1 VRACER
7 VAKRNARRRSRFTL
21 SDAQTRGR
29 QERFPTAPT
38 RVSARICAILLR
50 PRLFLS
56 ACVSLL
62 VLVLVVV
69 ALGGCGSSGGSS
81 SSNGIASK
89 TPAEI
94 LAAAMAAADSA
105 SSVHVSG
112 SIVSAGSPITLDLE
126 LVAGKGGRGQI
137 SEGGLSFNLIQVD
150 GTAYIS
156 GSPAFY
162 SHFGGPAAAQLLEGK
177 WLKAPASSGSFSTL
191 GSLTDLNQLLN
202 TSLSDHGALSKGPTT
217 TIGGQQVLSVS
228 DTSHGG
234 TLYVA
239 TTGKPYPIEISKAGA
254 TGGRISFDDW
264 NAPVTLE
271 APKDAIDLSQ
281 LESHG

>member
-1 VRACER
+1 
-7 VAKRNARRRSRFTL
+7 L
-21 SDAQTRGR
+21 
-29 QERFPTAPT
+29 PH
-38 RVSARICAILLR
+38 
-50 PRLFLS
+50 PRLLLP
-56 ACVSLL
+56 ACAALL
-62 VLVLVVV
+62 VLVTV
-69 ALGGCGSSGGSS
+69 ALGGCGSSGGDS
-81 SSNGIASK
+81 SSNGIESK

-94 LAAAMAAADSA
+94 LAAATAAADSA

-126 LVAGKGGRGQI
+126 LVSGKGGRGQI

-150 GTAYIS
+150 DTAYIS

-177 WLKAPASSGSFSTL
+177 WLKAPATSGSFSSL

-202 TSLSDHGALSKGPTT
+202 TALSDHGALSKGPTT
-217 TIGGQQVLSVS
+217 TIDGQRVLSVS
-228 DTSHGG
+228 DASHGG

-239 TTGKPYPIEISKAGA
+239 TTGKPYPIEISKAGK
-254 TGGRISFDDW
+254 TGGKITFSDW

-281 LESHG
+281 LESRG

>member
-1 VRACER
+1 
-7 VAKRNARRRSRFTL
+7 
-21 SDAQTRGR
+21 
-29 QERFPTAPT
+29 
-38 RVSARICAILLR
+38 LLR
-50 PRLFLS
+50 PRLPLP
-56 ACVSLL
+56 AATALTILAVLL
-62 VLVLVVV
+62 GAVL
-69 ALGGCGSSGGSS
+69 LGGCGGGSS

-89 TPAEI
+89 TPTEI
-94 LAAAMAAADSA
+94 LSAATAAADSA

-112 SIVSAGSPITLDLE
+112 SIVSAGSPFTLDLE
-126 LVAGKGGRGQI
+126 LVKGKGGRGQI
-137 SEGGLSFNLIQVD
+137 SEGGLSFNLILLD

-177 WLKAPASSGSFSTL
+177 WLKAPASSGTFSSL

-202 TSLSDHGALSKGPTT
+202 TALSDHGVLAKGPPT
-217 TIGGQQVLSVS
+217 TIDGQPAVSVT
-228 DTSHGG
+228 DASHGG

-239 TTGKPYPIEISKAGA
+239 TTGKPYPIEISKSGA
-254 TGGRISFDDW
+254 TGGKISFGSW
-264 NAPVTLE
+264 NAPITLA